1 MADTIKKGTLT
12 VHRDHKLGG
21 GGNRNLK
28 ENHGIEKPGLRQGRK
43 KKDKRKIRKIRKKKQ
58 RVRSVGLY
66 Q

>member
-1 MADTIKKGTLT
+1 MADTIKKGTLI

-28 ENHGIEKPGLRQGRK
+28 ENHGIEKQGLRKGRK
-43 KKDKRKIRKIRKKKQ
+43 KKDKRKIRKIRKKNQ
-58 RVRSVGLY
+58 RIRLVGMH